1 MILVIFGAGASFDSV
16 PTRPPVRGLA
26 SLPRLPLAAELFSDR
41 AVVADA
47 LSRFP
52 DCLPV
57 VPYLQSVAV
66 GDTIEHTLEILRNEA
81 ETDPVRK
88 QQMENVSRR
97 NMARQEVRH
106 RWFSTSSSD
115 RNNRGKP

>member
-16 PTRPPVRGLA
+16 PTRPPVPGLA
-26 SLPRLPLAAELFSDR
+26 PLPRLPLAAGLFSDR
-41 AVVADA
+41 PLVADA

-66 GDTIEHTLEILRNEA
+66 GDTIEHTLEILTNEA
-81 ETDPVRK
+81 GRY
-88 QQMENVSRR
+88 
-97 NMARQEVRH
+97 
-106 RWFSTSSSD
+106 
-115 RNNRGKP
+115 